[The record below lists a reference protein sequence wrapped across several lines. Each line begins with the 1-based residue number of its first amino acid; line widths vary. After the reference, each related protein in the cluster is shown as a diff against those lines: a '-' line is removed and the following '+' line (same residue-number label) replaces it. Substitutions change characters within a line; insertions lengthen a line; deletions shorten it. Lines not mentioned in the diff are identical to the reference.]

1 MPIRNYSVIKGHP
14 TGGSVQFNRQGR
26 NPHYV
31 IDLQAGNE
39 RLQAAV
45 NIESQDGSEVLYR
58 IDDTFTPPRPG
69 GLLELAT
76 GRTPLDSV
84 AGGLALDYVRSRVNG
99 TFMVDRSSMSLLP
112 VTQKG
117 QTSDL
122 QNAVVALLNQAVTDR
137 DGTLY
142 AFGSSYQDPRQPGG
156 IHDIHMNQGNP
167 AGDHGDDNGI
177 WQDGAL
183 FINLPTKEQWI
194 ALFIAF
200 QTESWQTGNNGAPL

>member
-1 MPIRNYSVIKGHP
+1 MAIRNYSVVKGDP
-14 TGGSVQFNRQGR
+14 TGGSVQFNREGR
-26 NPHYV
+26 NPHYL
-31 IDLQAGNE
+31 IDLQAGAE
-39 RLQAAV
+39 TLQVAV
-45 NIESQDGSEVLYR
+45 NIESQDGSEVLYL
-58 IDDTFTPPRPG
+58 IHDAFTPPNAG
-69 GLLELAT
+69 GLGELAT

-112 VTQKG
+112 ITQRG

-122 QNAVVALLNQAVTDR
+122 QNAVVDLLNQAVADR
-137 DGTLY
+137 EGALY
-142 AFGSSYQDPRQPGG
+142 AFGSSYQDPGQSGG

-167 AGDHGDDNGI
+167 AGNHSDDNGI

-183 FINLPTKEQWI
+183 FINLPTKNQWI

-200 QTESWQTGNNGAPL
+200 QTESWQTDNNGNPQ